1 MLTCELVTRHVRILP
16 LSAVLLL
23 LGLVGSS
30 EAQRAGRRVA
40 TLDLLSEHSSFFHG
54 EEIIV
59 HGEAVGDGVLTY
71 LVSDQD
77 RLLVLDVPPPPPGV
91 SDQLEIIGIFYDVG
105 RLEQGDPRVA
115 ELPFERLSR
124 SLLSKAWPSVG
135 EMLLVA
141 ARSSTPL
148 TGSPATTL
156 RTVALNPDA
165 HVDQSVTLTG
175 RFRGRNLYG
184 DLPDS
189 PGESRYDFVL
199 TSADA
204 AVWVVGKEPKGDG
217 FELDV
222 QARLDTG
229 RWLEITGTVRLH
241 EGMVVVDAGTI
252 RLAEPVPNATPVTR
266 VEKRT
271 GPPPE
276 VIFSTPF
283 EGDID
288 VPTDTVVR
296 IQFSR
301 DMDADSFDG
310 KIQVDYPLASAAAAG
325 VEPPSA
331 VAFETEYRGRNRVLE
346 IRFVEPL
353 KPFTALNVQLLE
365 GITATDGVALPAW
378 ELSFFSGT

>member
-252 RLAEPVPNATPVTR
+252 RLAEPVGRSPSRSRTRRLSLASKSELDRPRRSSSAPRSRATSTS
-266 VEKRT
+266 
-271 GPPPE
+271 PPIPWCGFSSPGIWMPTPSMERFRSTIRWQAPLLPE
-276 VIFSTPF
+276 SNHQ
-283 EGDID
+283 
-288 VPTDTVVR
+288 VR
-296 IQFSR
+296 SR
-301 DMDADSFDG
+301 SRPSIAG
-310 KIQVDYPLASAAAAG
+310 KIVSW
-325 VEPPSA
+325 
-331 VAFETEYRGRNRVLE
+331 
-346 IRFVEPL
+346 RF
-353 KPFTALNVQLLE
+353 
-365 GITATDGVALPAW
+365 D
-378 ELSFFSGT
+378 S